1 MYWDVRLQ
9 QLAQKRAQL
18 CSVENIDI
26 ITRQLPSFGVVIG
39 ENLAAGYEK
48 WSHVLTSWANE
59 KRNFVYKSQTT
70 PILSTSTPSTSS
82 QEQQIQQKQKALE
95 TDNLQSG
102 HYTQMIYS
110 KASRIGCG
118 YAQCSNTTY
127 DRYFV
132 CYYGEM

>member
-9 QLAQKRAQL
+9 QLAQKRAQQ
-18 CSVENIDI
+18 CSVDNVDI
-26 ITRQLPSFGVVIG
+26 ITRQMPDYGVVIG

-48 WSHVLTSWANE
+48 WSQVLTSWANE
-59 KRNFVYKSQTT
+59 RKIFMF
-70 PILSTSTPSTSS
+70 
-82 QEQQIQQKQKALE
+82 KQNVHVIE
-95 TDNLQSG
+95 NDNLQSG

-118 YAQCSNTTY
+118 FSQCSNTTY
-127 DRYFV
+127 ERYFV

>member
-9 QLAQKRAQL
+9 QSAQKRAQL
-18 CSVENIDI
+18 CSVDNVNILS
-26 ITRQLPSFGVVIG
+26 RQQPGYGVVIG

-48 WSHVLTSWANE
+48 WSHVLTSWASE
-59 KRNFVYKSQTT
+59 KKNFVFK
-70 PILSTSTPSTSS
+70 PKSS
-82 QEQQIQQKQKALE
+82 QQQTQQPDSELE
-95 TDNLQSG
+95 NLQAG

-110 KASRIGCG
+110 SAARIGCG
-118 YAQCSNTTY
+118 FAQCSNTPY